1 MKPLNLLLADD
12 DEDDRLF
19 FEEALTEISP
29 DSKVTIKKDGKEI
42 LDYLIQ
48 PQSVLPDI
56 IFLDLNMPFVDGL
69 ICLEEIRKNFLT
81 RDIFVV
87 INTTTASQREI
98 DLVFEKG
105 ANLFLIKPNSFD
117 ELKKSI
123 EVILN
128 LDLNIIFRL
137 KKREHFV
144 FNLTTF
150 SSPGFLSTL

>member
-1 MKPLNLLLADD
+1 MKHINLLLADD

-19 FEEALTEISP
+19 FEEALAELSP
-29 DSKVTIKKDGKEI
+29 GSSVTIKKDGKET
-42 LDYLIQ
+42 LSYLAQ
-48 PQSVLPDI
+48 PQSILPDI
-56 IFLDLNMPFVDGL
+56 IFLDLNMPFVDGI

-98 DLVFEKG
+98 DLAFEKG
-105 ANLFLIKPNSFD
+105 ANLFLIKPNSFV

-128 LDLNIIFRL
+128 LDLIKFFHMQ
-137 KKREHFV
+137 KREQFV
-144 FNLTTF
+144 FNLTKYTA
-150 SSPGFLSTL
+150 PGFM